1 MPSSSNAVFIENG
14 RFVDYFG
21 NPIDISTLGLV
32 GPTGSIGPTG
42 PAGSA
47 GSAGST
53 SSPIKFVKEFFPLG
67 PTTLTITRSELL
79 AAVSPDGLNPGIIL
93 TPPAGGLA
101 GNDIPQFPD
110 MSISMWSFIAGA
122 TQWNHIMTE
131 GSIVSTGVPSNNTR
145 VNVSNGDIEID
156 YKFGGAIIG
165 QRIRVIIII

>member
-21 NPIDISTLGLV
+21 NPIDITNLGLA
-32 GPTGSIGPTG
+32 GPTGPTG

-79 AAVSPDGLNPGIIL
+79 AAVSPNVLNPGIIL

-110 MSISMWSFIAGA
+110 MSISMWSLSTGA
-122 TQWNHIMTE
+122 TQWNHIMSE
-131 GSIVSTGVPSNNTR
+131 GSIVSTGVPSNNTK
-145 VNVSNGDIEID
+145 VNISNGNIEID
-156 YKFGGAIIG
+156 YKYGGAIIG
-165 QRIRVIIII
+165 ERIRVIIII